1 MEKLSQRPSTETG
14 RGGDGIFLFLLS
26 AFFVSFLFAG
36 TAGAFQV
43 PSGAVSSVP
52 ASERLQR
59 GPRRLPD
66 ALTGR
71 DPSPLRILRSSR
83 SGSSAAIR
91 ILPRGTGDI
100 PSGECSSAK
109 ALLFVFRAG
118 EKGLTGFPVEGSFWL
133 VFSVSALPVRAGPEV
148 C

>member
-1 MEKLSQRPSTETG
+1 MEKLSQRQNTETG

-43 PSGAVSSVP
+43 PSSAVSSVP
-52 ASERLQR
+52 VPEQLRRA
-59 GPRRLPD
+59 PRQLPA
-66 ALTGR
+66 ALTER
-71 DPSPLRILRSSR
+71 EPSPLRILRSSR
-83 SGSSAAIR
+83 SGSSAAVR
-91 ILPRGTGDI
+91 ILTRGTGNTA
-100 PSGECSSAK
+100 SGECISAE

-118 EKGLTGFPVEGSFWL
+118 EMGLTGSPVEGSFWL

>member
-1 MEKLSQRPSTETG
+1 MEKLLQRSDTETG
-14 RGGDGIFLFLLS
+14 RRGEGVFLFLLS
-26 AFFVSFLFAG
+26 VLFASFLFAW

-43 PSGAVSSVP
+43 PPGAVSSVP
-52 ASERLQR
+52 VPEQLRRA
-59 GPRRLPD
+59 PRHLPA
-66 ALTGR
+66 ALTEQ

-83 SGSSAAIR
+83 SGSSAAVR
-91 ILPRGTGDI
+91 ILTRGTGNTA
-100 PSGECSSAK
+100 SGECISAE

-118 EKGLTGFPVEGSFWL
+118 EMGLTGSPVEGSFWL